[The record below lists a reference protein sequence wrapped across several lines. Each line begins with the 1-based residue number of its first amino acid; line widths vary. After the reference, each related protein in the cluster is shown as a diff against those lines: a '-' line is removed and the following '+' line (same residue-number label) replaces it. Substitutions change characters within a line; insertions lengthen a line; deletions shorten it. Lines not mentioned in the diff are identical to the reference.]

1 MEQHHVHGVSNQ
13 DTLVQLLLLDKL
25 LYVFGHDTVVVLRS
39 MEGLAMIP

>member
-25 LYVFGHDTVVVLRS
+25 LYVLGHDAVVVLRG

>member
-13 DTLVQLLLLDKL
+13 DTLVQPLLLDKL
-25 LYVFGHDTVVVLRS
+25 LYVFGHGAVVVLQS